1 MTDRKLNLE
10 YPVYPSLKALP
21 NDKRAYACWYYYTLA
36 QKLHEML
43 GDSTDDQFGILEGE
57 RWMDPQFE
65 QIARSVALMYGFENP
80 GPYMESQFWRAVERQ
95 AFELGLPAPAKRIKA
110 PLKLVL
116 PS

>member
-1 MTDRKLNLE
+1 MDRRLNLQ
-10 YPVYPSLKALP
+10 YPVYPDLECLP
-21 NDKRAYACWYYYTLA
+21 NDKRVYACWYYYTLA

-57 RWMDPQFE
+57 RWMDPRFE

-80 GPYMESQFWRAVERQ
+80 GPFMESRVWDCVKAQAAELHLPQPAERIM
-95 AFELGLPAPAKRIKA
+95 K

>member
-1 MTDRKLNLE
+1 METGKLNLQ
-10 YPVYPSLKALP
+10 YPVYPDLEGLP
-21 NDKRAYACWYYYTLA
+21 NDKRVYACWYYYTLA

-80 GPYMESQFWRAVERQ
+80 GEFMKN
-95 AFELGLPAPAKRIKA
+95 LGFGKASSASFRVGAPG
-110 PLKLVL
+110 
-116 PS
+116 SSTTNQGSH